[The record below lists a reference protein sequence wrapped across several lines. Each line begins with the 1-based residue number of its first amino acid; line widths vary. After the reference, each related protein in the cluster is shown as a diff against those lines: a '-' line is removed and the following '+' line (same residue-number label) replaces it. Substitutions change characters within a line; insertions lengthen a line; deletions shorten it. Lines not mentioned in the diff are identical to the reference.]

1 MAQNPFKP
9 PPLWTTGAT
18 LIAEACNGGTV
29 VVAHIIGTAI
39 STRAAVVGHGRIETP
54 LLCHRRGPALC
65 HRRGPALSGGGQFN
79 KTLKRTRLSALPVVA
94 QRPLRLTLRAAAQNI
109 RFTGNAERMCK
120 RIGG

>member
-1 MAQNPFKP
+1 MAPNPSKP
-9 PPLWTTGAT
+9 PPFSTTRAT
-18 LIAEACNGGTV
+18 SIAGACNERTV
-29 VVAHIIGTAI
+29 IGPAI
-39 STRAAVVGHGRIETP
+39 GTRAAVVGHGRIETP